1 MRFQQFS
8 SYEFLHSLC
17 IYIFLIQKRFSDPE
31 ILGFFYTFFDIFR
44 SDEQHLLADVDPDG
58 VGVAVAVE
66 VAPNP
71 SVHTGT

>member
-1 MRFQQFS
+1 MYLYFFNS
-8 SYEFLHSLC
+8 KTFLRPRNTC
-17 IYIFLIQKRFSDPE
+17 
-31 ILGFFYTFFDIFR
+31 FFYTFFDIFR